1 MFIIGGGG
9 GKPPLPVIP
18 ENGGGGGGPPL
29 PLIFGNGGG
38 GGGGMRPGK
47 MIDLDFSFSKRQAG
61 GGIKISKSKRSK

>member
-29 PLIFGNGGG
+29 PPIFGNGG